1 MLAMKKYTR
10 IEVLDE
16 LLKQIDG
23 HDFYY
28 QHSDSSNIYSQG
40 LENERN
46 LKQNLKNFSEDEVLP
61 HLKDW
66 QRPLVKQL
74 F

>member
-16 LLKQIDG
+16 LIKQIDG
-23 HDFYY
+23 HDFYFR
-28 QHSDSSNIYSQG
+28 QSDSSNIYSLGMESEQ
-40 LENERN
+40 N
-46 LKQNLKNFSEDEVLP
+46 LKQNLKNFSQEEVLP
-61 HLKDW
+61 HLKEW
-66 QRPLVKQL
+66 QRPFVKQL

>member
-10 IEVLDE
+10 LEVLDE
-16 LLKQIDG
+16 LLKQIDR

-28 QHSDSSNIYSQG
+28 QFSDSSNIVSQG
-40 LENERN
+40 LESERS

-61 HLKDW
+61 HLKEW